1 MPILCYEVSGIT
13 APNAL
18 STTGAEDGHLAAL
31 IKSDHEEASSQIYAE
46 LAANK
51 LAQFLGIPVVAGVP
65 ARYASDGGRIRFA
78 SLKAAEHSMDL
89 YDFTK
94 DDEDPDSYVD
104 EPVTDGMHMNT
115 GHVLALQKVCNKYPI
130 ETAQVAVFD
139 LWIGNEDR
147 PLNFKAELQDSVRGI
162 FFALD
167 QGSSLISCSS
177 SVDQALR
184 LLEKDTY
191 PRFHVFQKLV
201 HPIYCESMLERI
213 INMPEWAI
221 LAATTFDDTVG
232 NVTLDEQYATYE
244 ALLQRRTFLSEIVS
258 RLLF

>member
-13 APNAL
+13 SPNSL

-31 IKSDHEEASSQIYAE
+31 IKSDHEEASAQTYAE

-65 ARYASDGGRIRFA
+65 ARYAGNDRRIRFA
-78 SLKAAEHSMDL
+78 ALKAAEHSMNL

-94 DDEDPDSYVD
+94 DDEDPNSYID
-104 EPVTDGMHMNT
+104 EPLMDGMHINT
-115 GHVLALQKVCNKYPI
+115 GHVLALQKVCIKYPI
-130 ETAQVAVFD
+130 ETAQIAVFD

-147 PLNFKAELQDSVRGI
+147 PLNFKAELQDSGRGI

-167 QGSSLISCSS
+167 QGSSLISCASP
-177 SVDQALR
+177 VERALS
-184 LLEKDTY
+184 LLEKDSY
-191 PRFHVFQKLV
+191 PSFHVFQKLV
-201 HPIYCESMLERI
+201 HPVYCGSMIERI
-213 INMPEWAI
+213 MNMPDWAI

-232 NVTLDEQYATYE
+232 NVTLDEQYATYD
-244 ALLQRRTFLSEIVS
+244 ALLKRRGFLQDIVT
-258 RLLF
+258 RLLL